1 MADSASL
8 TTSGSGCFPCWTG
21 PESHQVEGKLS
32 TNYPTLTSA
41 HSLSQSLGIEAG
53 DPGHLTES
61 NAKLKHP
68 RVLLSEV
75 LEEEAMAT
83 LY

>member
-1 MADSASL
+1 MAGSASL
-8 TTSGSGCFPCWTG
+8 ITSGSGCFPCWAG

-32 TNYPTLTSA
+32 TNNPTLTSA
-41 HSLSQSLGIEAG
+41 HSLSQPLDIEAG

-61 NAKLKHP
+61 GAKLKHP

-75 LEEEAMAT
+75 LEEEAIAT
-83 LY
+83 VY